1 MADQEP
7 PRDERP
13 MITFEPD
20 ADVKATQT
28 SPPASSP
35 LSPGDADPE
44 TPAQLGGGAKSQ
56 HSDPASPFAPPPTT
70 AAPWTPPRSQTKGA
84 AASEGAASKAPPVA
98 APQSPPQ
105 VPRKSVTVADVTSR
119 AEAQELH
126 RKWAHEHFLES
137 APVRESHMEASRRE
151 RLVKTAQTFCIH
163 LSFFGTGMY
172 YALFGPTVQ
181 DLAVT
186 LDVGLFRVLF
196 LLAARGVGYFLGAM
210 AGGVLLRPLNPQVLL
225 VVLDFVLAMACL
237 GVSYF
242 DTLFQSELLFGL
254 GGFALGA
261 IDIVG
266 VLWIS
271 ALWREASG
279 FLLQTLSFMHCMGCT
294 LAPLLGEPFLTQ
306 RSVLQPPSGM
316 PPAVERELAYLTS
329 LEDKDFV
336 YVAYA
341 YWAVALYVFVVVFL
355 ALVAFFVDPRHQD
368 LRVMERQCPVV
379 PCSGLVVVLFLY
391 LLASVAMEIIYSQL
405 VAAFALL
412 IGQNKTVAAYLTS
425 SFWAAFSAVRGASI
439 VWLQQHGSFGV
450 LLCSNVLL
458 VALTGFD
465 SVFGYQTR
473 VMWIGTALA
482 GACMAPVMPSTLLLL
497 HDHSG
502 VSRGRF
508 TLAVLAV
515 GASSAF
521 APLCLG
527 AELERQPMLFH
538 YVLAALAGVSL
549 LLVLVARVLVHRID
563 DGYIP
568 LPAAAAAA
576 RSYKSP

>member
-1 MADQEP
+1 MADQQEP
-7 PRDERP
+7 EERP
-13 MITFEPD
+13 MITFEPTPD
-20 ADVKATQT
+20 AEVKATQT
-28 SPPASSP
+28 SPPVGSSP
-35 LSPGDADPE
+35 LSAPGE
-44 TPAQLGGGAKSQ
+44 TPTQPAV
-56 HSDPASPFAPPPTT
+56 ASPPFPQ
-70 AAPWTPPRSQTKGA
+70 PWTPRSPTKGA
-84 AASEGAASKAPPVA
+84 AASAGGATAS
-98 APQSPPQ
+98 PQA
-105 VPRKSVTVADVTSR
+105 PRKSVTVADVTSR

-126 RKWAHEHFLES
+126 RQWAHEHFLES
-137 APVRESHMEASRRE
+137 VPVRESHMEASRRE

-163 LSFFGTGMY
+163 LSFFGMGMY

-196 LLAARGVGYFLGAM
+196 LLAARGVGYFLGAV
-210 AGGVLLRPLNPQVLL
+210 AGGVLLRPVNPQVLL
-225 VVLDFVLAMACL
+225 VVLDFFLAMACL

-261 IDIVG
+261 INIVG
-266 VLWIS
+266 VLWMS

-294 LAPLLGEPFLTQ
+294 LAPVLGEPFLTQ
-306 RSVLQPPSGM
+306 RSVLRPPSDM

-341 YWAVALYVFVVVFL
+341 YWAVALYVFAVVFL
-355 ALVAFFVDPRHQD
+355 VLVAFFVDPRHQD
-368 LRVMERQCPVV
+368 LRAMETQCPVA
-379 PCSGLVVVLFLY
+379 PCSGIVVVLFSY
-391 LLASVAMEIIYSQL
+391 LFTSVAMEIIYSQL

-412 IGQNKTVAAYLTS
+412 LGQNKTVAAYLTS

-439 VWLQQHGSFGV
+439 VWLQQHGSLGV

-458 VALTGFD
+458 LALAGFG
-465 SVFGYQTR
+465 SAFGHQAPA
-473 VMWIGTALA
+473 MWIGAVLA
-482 GACMAPVMPSTLLLL
+482 GASMAPVMPSTLLLL

-508 TLAVLAV
+508 ALAVLVV

-527 AELERQPMLFH
+527 AEMEREPMLFH
-538 YVLAALAGVSL
+538 YALAALAGVSL
-549 LLVLVARVLVHRID
+549 LLLLVARMLVRRG
-563 DGYIP
+563 DGYAP
-568 LPAAAAAA
+568 LPAAVEA
-576 RSYKSP
+576 RSYKSR

>member
-1 MADQEP
+1 M
-7 PRDERP
+7 
-13 MITFEPD
+13 
-20 ADVKATQT
+20 
-28 SPPASSP
+28 
-35 LSPGDADPE
+35 
-44 TPAQLGGGAKSQ
+44 
-56 HSDPASPFAPPPTT
+56 
-70 AAPWTPPRSQTKGA
+70 
-84 AASEGAASKAPPVA
+84 
-98 APQSPPQ
+98 
-105 VPRKSVTVADVTSR
+105 
-119 AEAQELH
+119 
-126 RKWAHEHFLES
+126 
-137 APVRESHMEASRRE
+137 
-151 RLVKTAQTFCIH
+151 
-163 LSFFGTGMY
+163 
-172 YALFGPTVQ
+172 
-181 DLAVT
+181 
-186 LDVGLFRVLF
+186 
-196 LLAARGVGYFLGAM
+196 
-210 AGGVLLRPLNPQVLL
+210 
-225 VVLDFVLAMACL
+225 
-237 GVSYF
+237 
-242 DTLFQSELLFGL
+242 
-254 GGFALGA
+254 
-261 IDIVG
+261 G

-306 RSVLQPPSGM
+306 RSVLQPPSDM

-368 LRVMERQCPVV
+368 LSVMERQCPVV
-379 PCSGLVVVLFLY
+379 PCSGLVVVLFVY

-439 VWLQQHGSFGV
+439 VWLQQHGSIGV

-549 LLVLVARVLVHRID
+549 LLVLVARVLVRRID

-568 LPAAAAAA
+568 LPAAAAA

>member
-1 MADQEP
+1 MAGQQEP
-7 PRDERP
+7 EERP
-13 MITFEPD
+13 MITFEQTPD
-20 ADVKATQT
+20 TEVKATQT
-28 SPPASSP
+28 SLP
-35 LSPGDADPE
+35 
-44 TPAQLGGGAKSQ
+44 
-56 HSDPASPFAPPPTT
+56 
-70 AAPWTPPRSQTKGA
+70 
-84 AASEGAASKAPPVA
+84 
-98 APQSPPQ
+98 
-105 VPRKSVTVADVTSR
+105 
-119 AEAQELH
+119 
-126 RKWAHEHFLES
+126 
-137 APVRESHMEASRRE
+137 
-151 RLVKTAQTFCIH
+151 
-163 LSFFGTGMY
+163 GMY

-196 LLAARGVGYFLGAM
+196 LLAARGVGYFLGAV
-210 AGGVLLRPLNPQVLL
+210 AGGVLLRPVNPQVLL
-225 VVLDFVLAMACL
+225 VVLDFFLAMACL

-261 IDIVG
+261 INIVG

-294 LAPLLGEPFLTQ
+294 LAPVLGEPFLTQ
-306 RSVLQPPSGM
+306 RSVLRPPSDM

-355 ALVAFFVDPRHQD
+355 VLVAFFVDPRHQD
-368 LRVMERQCPVV
+368 LRAMETQCPVA
-379 PCSGLVVVLFLY
+379 PCSGIVVVLFSY
-391 LLASVAMEIIYSQL
+391 LFTSVAMEIIYSQL

-412 IGQNKTVAAYLTS
+412 LGQNKTVAAYLTS

-439 VWLQQHGSFGV
+439 VWLQQHGSLGV

-458 VALTGFD
+458 LALAGFGFA
-465 SVFGYQTR
+465 FGHQAPA
-473 VMWIGTALA
+473 MWIGAVLA
-482 GACMAPVMPSTLLLL
+482 GASMAPVMPSTLLLL

-508 TLAVLAV
+508 ALAVLVV

-527 AELERQPMLFH
+527 AEMEREPMLFH
-538 YVLAALAGVSL
+538 YALAALAAVSL
-549 LLVLVARVLVHRID
+549 LLLLVARMLVRRRG
-563 DGYIP
+563 DGYAP
-568 LPAAAAAA
+568 LPAAVEA
-576 RSYKSP
+576 RSYKSR

>member
-1 MADQEP
+1 MRRVSVQ
-7 PRDERP
+7 
-13 MITFEPD
+13 
-20 ADVKATQT
+20 
-28 SPPASSP
+28 ASSP

-105 VPRKSVTVADVTSR
+105 VPRKSVTVADVTSW

-137 APVRESHMEASRRE
+137 AP
-151 RLVKTAQTFCIH
+151 
-163 LSFFGTGMY
+163 GMY